1 MNLPPNVSR
10 LVLGIESSCDE
21 TAAAVVRGGVPEAGA
36 PQAEILA
43 SVVYDQMDLHALYGG
58 VVPEIAA
65 RAHAEK
71 IDRAVSEAL
80 GRAGVALHEVDALA
94 VTAGPGL
101 IGGLIAGVL
110 AAQGLAL
117 GAEKPLLAVNH
128 LEGHAL
134 TARLTD
140 GVAFPYLT
148 LLVSGGHCL
157 LGITD
162 GPGAFTRLGAS
173 LDDAPGE
180 AFDKTAKL
188 LGLGH
193 PGGPAVERMAR
204 AGDPERF
211 PMPRPLIGRP
221 GCDFSFS
228 GLKTAVRMARD
239 SLGAKPSEQEK
250 ADLCA
255 AFQAA
260 AAEHLARQSAK
271 AMRLFRQR
279 RPEADPAL
287 AASGGVAANT
297 VLRAALAEACAAQ
310 GFAFHAA
317 PLSLCGDNAAM
328 IAWAGLERL
337 AAGFAPALEVKP
349 RARWPLDESAAPLV
363 GAGRKGA
370 KA

>member
-1 MNLPPNVSR
+1 MAPLT
-10 LVLGIESSCDE
+10 VLGIESSCDE
-21 TAAAVVRGGVPEAGA
+21 TAASLVRGEVPQEGA
-36 PQAEILA
+36 PRAEILS

-71 IDRAVSEAL
+71 IDRAVEEAL
-80 GRAGVALHEVDALA
+80 RKAGLTLNEVDALA

-110 AAQGLAL
+110 AAQGMAL
-117 GAEKPLLAVNH
+117 GAGKPLVAVNH

-140 GVAFPYLT
+140 GAAYPYLS

-157 LGITD
+157 LGIVD

-180 AFDKTAKL
+180 AFDKTAKM

-193 PGGPAVERMAR
+193 PGGPAVERA
-204 AGDPERF
+204 AQSGDPARF

-228 GLKTAVRMARD
+228 GLKTAARMARD
-239 SLGAKPSEQEK
+239 SLAGAPTEQDK

-260 AAEHLARQSAK
+260 AAEHLARQSVK
-271 AMRLFRQR
+271 AMKLFAQR
-279 RPEADPAL
+279 RPEAAPAL
-287 AASGGVAANT
+287 AISGGVAANG
-297 VLRAALAEACAAQ
+297 VVRAHLLEACAAQ

-317 PLSLCGDNAAM
+317 PLSLCGDNGAM
-328 IAWAGLERL
+328 IAWVGLERL
-337 AAGFAPALEVKP
+337 AAGFPPSLAARP
-349 RARWPLDESAAPLV
+349 RARWPLDEQAAPLV